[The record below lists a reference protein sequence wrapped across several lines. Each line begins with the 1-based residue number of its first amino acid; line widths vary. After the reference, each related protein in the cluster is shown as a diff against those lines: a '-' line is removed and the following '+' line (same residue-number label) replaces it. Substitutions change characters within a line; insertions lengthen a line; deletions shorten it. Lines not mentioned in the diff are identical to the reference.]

1 MASKL
6 DQSLDEIL
14 TTRKAGAR
22 RGGRGRRAVTGNR
35 NAPSG
40 GVKKNTAAPTRSS
53 GRTNSTAALVPA
65 GKDSKIIVS
74 NLVSSSPRARYDGSS
89 H

>member
-14 TTRKAGAR
+14 TTRKAGTR
-22 RGGRGRRAVTGNR
+22 RGGRGRRAVTGTR

-40 GVKKNTAAPTRSS
+40 GIKKNTAAPSRSS
-53 GRTNSTAALVPA
+53 GRINSNAVPA
-65 GKDSKIIVS
+65 PVGKDSKIIVS
-74 NLVSSSPRARYDGSS
+74 NLVSLTPQTWCKADNP
-89 H
+89 